1 MKKLTVISL
10 ILVLS
15 LMLAVMTGCAG
26 TTKEQEPQTSPQESA
41 APQETPETPA
51 ETPAE
56 PETQEEAEAPEDS
69 QEPAEPETEQVQ
81 QRTPVEYPLSEDE
94 PIVFSLFTSV
104 GGLGTASSIVS
115 DSLDVYP
122 CFQIAQ
128 EKTNVQLEYLL
139 SSPETTETKINLI
152 LASGDM
158 PTFFTGLDMY
168 YVSGRSAAIE
178 DGVVVDLAP
187 YLEECAPDYM
197 NLLDQ
202 HPTMKKKV
210 ATDSG
215 QIALIA
221 PLATPMYSG
230 LSIRQ
235 DWLEDL
241 GMEAPRTY
249 DELNAVLEAFKTEY
263 GCEDAL
269 LLNSKLCGD
278 NNVFCAGYGLNM
290 LRGNVGSLA
299 FEVRDGKVE
308 LFCQGEG
315 FVDYMKMVAGWRE
328 NGYITNY
335 MNVGPFNASKY
346 VGDDSCGVW
355 VGGNMIFGDDWVAEN
370 YTGSYDFEAI
380 PIGDVT
386 KTPGEAVEIG
396 GIAEDINGEL
406 AWSVTTACDDIEN
419 AVRYLN
425 WWYTEEG
432 NLAASFGREGEAYEM
447 VDGVPVFTELV
458 TNNEKY
464 TFRAAISVYVGG
476 SNPASQHPARLDPRN
491 SLENEL
497 QVSAKDIWYPENRG
511 TAYTCYGNMTAVE
524 SQTYAARAGDIGTY
538 LEEYMAK
545 VVEGVINIDETYDE
559 MIATCFELGLQEVLD
574 IKQAAHDRY
583 MNR

>member
-1 MKKLTVISL
+1 MKKVTVISL

-15 LMLAVMTGCAG
+15 MILALMSGCAG
-26 TTKEQEPQTSPQESA
+26 NTEKVVSETPVSEESA
-41 APQETPETPA
+41 PVQDTSEEPEVPDEAENAPEEEVTDGEEADAADAPQ
-51 ETPAE
+51 
-56 PETQEEAEAPEDS
+56 
-69 QEPAEPETEQVQ
+69 
-81 QRTPVEYPLSEDE
+81 QRPSIEYPLSEDE
-94 PIVFSLFTSV
+94 PVVFSLFTSV
-104 GGLGTASSIVS
+104 GGLGTSMTIVT

-122 CFQIAQ
+122 CFQIAN
-128 EKTNVQLEYLL
+128 EKTNVELEYFL
-139 SSPETTETKINLI
+139 SSPETTETKLNLI
-152 LASGDM
+152 IASGDM

-168 YVSGRSAAIE
+168 YVSGREAAIE

-187 YLEECAPDYM
+187 YMEECAPDYM
-197 NLLDQ
+197 NLLDE
-202 HPTMKKKV
+202 HPTIKKKL
-210 ATDSG
+210 ATDNG
-215 QIALIA
+215 QIAIFAPIA
-221 PLATPMYSG
+221 TARYSG

-235 DWLEDL
+235 DWLEEL
-241 GMEAPRTY
+241 NMEAPRTY
-249 DELNAVLEAFKTEY
+249 DELNEVLEAFKTEF

-278 NNVFCAGYGLNM
+278 NNEFCAGYGLNM

-328 NGYITNY
+328 KGYITNY

-346 VGDDSCGVW
+346 VGNDSSGVW
-355 VGGNMIFGDDWVAEN
+355 VGDTNVFGDDWVGEN
-370 YTGSYDFEAI
+370 YTGSYDFKAM

-396 GIAEDINGEL
+396 GIEEDIDGEL

-419 AVRYLN
+419 AVKYLN

-458 TNNEKY
+458 TNNEDY
-464 TFRAAISVYVGG
+464 TFRGAIGVYVGG
-476 SNPASQHPARLDPRN
+476 SSPASQHPARLDPRN
-491 SLENEL
+491 SLENEV
-497 QVSAKDIWYPENRG
+497 QVSSKEIWYPENRG

-524 SQTYAARAGDIGTY
+524 SQTYAAKAGDIGTY

-545 VVEGVINIDETYDE
+545 VVEGVVNIDETYDE
-559 MIATCFELGLQEVLD
+559 MIATCFDLGLQEVLD

>member
-15 LMLAVMTGCAG
+15 LMLAVMAGCAAA
-26 TTKEQEPQTSPQESA
+26 PQPDPQPVAEETA
-41 APQETPETPA
+41 APQETPEAPSEA
-51 ETPAE
+51 PPEPEPQEETPEPVETEETVEVEAE
-56 PETQEEAEAPEDS
+56 P
-69 QEPAEPETEQVQ
+69 VQ

-139 SSPETTETKINLI
+139 SSPETTETKLNLI

-178 DGVVVDLAP
+178 DGVVIDLAP
-187 YLEECAPDYM
+187 YMEECAPDYM

-202 HPTMKKKV
+202 YPVMKKKV
-210 ATDSG
+210 TTDSG
-215 QIALIA
+215 QIALLA

-235 DWLEDL
+235 DWLDDL

-249 DELNAVLEAFKTEY
+249 DELNDVLEAFKNEY
-263 GCEDAL
+263 GCKDAL
-269 LLNSKLCGD
+269 LLSSKFCGD

-290 LRGNVGSLA
+290 LRGNIGSLA

-328 NGYITNY
+328 KGYITSY
-335 MNVGPFNASKY
+335 MSVGPFNSSKY

-370 YTGSYDFEAI
+370 YTGAYDFRAM

-396 GIAEDINGEL
+396 GIAEDINGEM

-425 WWYTEEG
+425 WWYTDEG
-432 NLAASFGREGEAYEM
+432 CMAASFGREGEAYEM

-458 TNNEKY
+458 TNNDTY

-476 SNPASQHPARLDPRN
+476 SSPASQHPARLDPRN
-491 SLENEL
+491 SLENEV

-511 TAYTCYGNMTAVE
+511 TAYTCYGNMTAIE

-583 MNR
+583 MAR